1 MPCLLYTS
9 TTERLFTEA
18 RTHNAYLSTPL
29 RTSACWP

>member
-1 MPCLLYTS
+1 MNI

-29 RTSACWP
+29 RASACWP